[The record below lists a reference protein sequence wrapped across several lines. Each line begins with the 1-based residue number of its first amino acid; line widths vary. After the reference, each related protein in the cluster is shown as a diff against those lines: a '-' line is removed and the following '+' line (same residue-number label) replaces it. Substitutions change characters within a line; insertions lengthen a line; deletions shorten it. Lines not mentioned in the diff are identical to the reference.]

1 MEVRFHPLRRVD
13 GAVSVRDVRFQ
24 FISPK
29 VYSLVRFHLSRLLL
43 QRLSRRTVTA
53 TPPGGAQSLVL
64 LQLGCSPPC
73 STLPSGCVAD
83 LCRSSDSSCEWG
95 NFRSPKISNLPFHFT
110 LPISGVC
117 DQHFARFEQA
127 GWQGSQRVS
136 EDALH
141 HSLRSGTLPLG
152 GGSK

>member
-24 FISPK
+24 FIFPK

-73 STLPSGCVAD
+73 STLPNGCVAN
-83 LCRSSDSSCEWG
+83 LCRSSDFSVSG
-95 NFRSPKISNLPFHFT
+95 GTFDLRGFRIFLSTS
-110 LPISGVC
+110 
-117 DQHFARFEQA
+117 
-127 GWQGSQRVS
+127 
-136 EDALH
+136 
-141 HSLRSGTLPLG
+141 LPLSLEFVTNTLLG
-152 GGSK
+152 LSRPVGKGLRGCLRTPSTTP